1 MAQTSKSIQRRQ
13 TSQQSLEASTKLPEI
28 HLSGSDAAGV
38 FEAELRNCKI
48 GGILRDH
55 RPAQSCNI
63 IESALE
69 SFSTERVDFT
79 RIDFKDNAIRS
90 CHFLD
95 SKFDSNT
102 FAYNAVVG
110 TLFEQCSFNDSDIQQ
125 CDFEQTV
132 FLRCDFRNLLVKA
145 CTFLQCEFRDCVT
158 SNKVFE
164 TCRLSDCAFS
174 GTELQAQSIAENFGV
189 TSSQYDGVLRD
200 GRANSS
206 HRKLT
211 KKELAP
217 WARQFAI
224 HPLQRLS
231 IDYFG
236 GGSLLEGS
244 QLLDTCLTVETWVP
258 RSRTA
263 GSFALVLSR
272 WSEFLIWLYE
282 RDQLV
287 IHTLL
292 RLHSTTNTL
301 IQALESVGT
310 HTPWISQVRGVHL
323 SLARLVDHYLILLEG
338 SVGRIGNKVLLLV
351 EGGSSEE
358 WYRSN
363 LKALFDRAPDA
374 KISGLVKRNSP
385 WDLSIVVSHGS
396 ILLFMALFLATRTR
410 LQLLKYGDRF
420 VPQEDTST
428 STPSLELIKASQAKG
443 DRPKAIAVTRPLLS
457 LEFGGQQA
465 LRSTPSFRLQ
475 AYLPGNLIGDL
486 QLDLSSRQI
495 GKLRKIIKDIL

>member
-1 MAQTSKSIQRRQ
+1 MQTSHR
-13 TSQQSLEASTKLPEI
+13 SLVASTKLPEI

-38 FEAELRNCKI
+38 FETELRNSKI

-55 RPAQSCNI
+55 RPAHACNI

-69 SFSTERVDFT
+69 SFCAERVDFT
-79 RIDFKDNAIRS
+79 RCDFKDNAIRS
-90 CHFLD
+90 CHFVD

-125 CDFEQTV
+125 CDFEKTV

-158 SNKVFE
+158 NNKVFE

-189 TSSQYDGVLRD
+189 TSSQYDGVLRE
-200 GRANSS
+200 GRGDAS

-211 KKELAP
+211 KKELAQ
-217 WARQFAI
+217 WAKQFAV

-231 IDYFG
+231 VDYFRNG
-236 GGSLLEGS
+236 NLLEGS
-244 QLLDTCLTVETWVP
+244 QILDTCLTVETWVP

-292 RLHSTTNTL
+292 RLHSTTDTL
-301 IQALESVGT
+301 IQALESLGT

-323 SLARLVDHYLILLEG
+323 SLARLVDHYLILLEE

-358 WYRSN
+358 WYRRN
-363 LKALFDRAPDA
+363 LKAFFDRAPDA
-374 KISGLVKRNSP
+374 KICRLVKRNSP
-385 WDLSIVVSHGS
+385 WDLSIVISHGS

-420 VPQEDTST
+420 VPQEE
-428 STPSLELIKASQAKG
+428 PSKTAAPPELIKASPTKSS
-443 DRPKAIAVTRPLLS
+443 RPKANVVTRPILS

-486 QLDLSSRQI
+486 QLDLSSRHV
-495 GKLRKIIKDIL
+495 GKLRKIIKDML